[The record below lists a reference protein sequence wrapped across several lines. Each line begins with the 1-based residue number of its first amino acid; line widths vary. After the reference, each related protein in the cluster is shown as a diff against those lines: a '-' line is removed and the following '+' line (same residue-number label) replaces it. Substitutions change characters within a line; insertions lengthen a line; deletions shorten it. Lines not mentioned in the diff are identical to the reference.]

1 MTINRINGSIWN
13 DSRGSDVFPQI
24 RVRGIIINDII
35 SVSDTSYDSMMKR
48 CNQRGHISRASYNSG
63 TEGVKTRDDIIY
75 IIRGVLFRIILLSI
89 LP

>member
-1 MTINRINGSIWN
+1 MTINRINGGIWN

-35 SVSDTSYDSMMKR
+35 SISDTSNDSMMKR
-48 CNQRGHISRASYNSG
+48 CYQRGHISRASYNSG
-63 TEGVKTRDDIIY
+63 TEGAKTRDDIIY
-75 IIRGVLFRIILLSI
+75 IIRSVLFRIIFLSI